1 MVGPGSYAGGFA
13 IGKSITVSGAG
24 PGLTTIRGGGP
35 VITFGLGERQ
45 LERAGVG
52 VACFCLA
59 VEPAQKIRTGGVEVA
74 IVRQGELVEKHK
86 RRLWPF
92 AFGDRFGRRRNLG
105 IYGGLAG
112 LAVAMGPII
121 GGAVTPRG
129 STGTGSSRST
139 CRSELSP
146 SRSRPDCCPKGYGA
160 PERVDLFGA
169 ALLTGGVVAVLW
181 ALVRAAAG
189 SRAPSPTASA
199 AGRSWR
205 PALFAGR
212 WVCLGR
218 RQRLALM
225 MQRFGAVFAIAV
237 ASAVCAASGHLGTPA
252 SVTDGF
258 RPALAACAGFALLAA
273 LSAMAITP
281 PRTQRSPD
289 HEPVEATLI

>member
-1 MVGPGSYAGGFA
+1 V
-13 IGKSITVSGAG
+13 ITVGS
-24 PGLTTIRGGGP
+24 
-35 VITFGLGERQ
+35 FGERQ

-59 VEPAQKIRTGGVEVA
+59 VEPAQNIRTGGVEVA

-129 STGTGSSRST
+129 STGTGSSGST

-146 SRSRPDCCPKGYGA
+146 CRSRPDCCPKGYGA
-160 PERVDLFGA
+160 PGRVDLFGA
-169 ALLTGGVVAVLW
+169 ALLTGGVVAVVW

-199 AGRSWR
+199 PAGHGDR
-205 PALFAGR
+205 LFLQAAGCV
-212 WVCLGR
+212 WV
-218 RQRLALM
+218 
-225 MQRFGAVFAIAV
+225 AVRG
-237 ASAVCAASGHLGTPA
+237 S
-252 SVTDGF
+252 
-258 RPALAACAGFALLAA
+258 
-273 LSAMAITP
+273 LS
-281 PRTQRSPD
+281 
-289 HEPVEATLI
+289 

>member
-121 GGAVTPRG
+121 GGAVTPR
-129 STGTGSSRST
+129 
-139 CRSELSP
+139 
-146 SRSRPDCCPKGYGA
+146 D
-160 PERVDLFGA
+160 
-169 ALLTGGVVAVLW
+169 
-181 ALVRAAAG
+181 
-189 SRAPSPTASA
+189 
-199 AGRSWR
+199 
-205 PALFAGR
+205 
-212 WVCLGR
+212 
-218 RQRLALM
+218 RLALDLLD
-225 MQRFGAVFAIAV
+225 QRADRSCRPPARDPTAARKAMARRSGSTC
-237 ASAVCAASGHLGTPA
+237 SAPHSSPAASLLSSGPWFARRPDRGRRLRPHRPPAGHGDRL
-252 SVTDGF
+252 F
-258 RPALAACAGFALLAA
+258 LQAAGCVWVAVRGS
-273 LSAMAITP
+273 LS
-281 PRTQRSPD
+281 
-289 HEPVEATLI
+289 